1 MDATSSNDDFQDTLK
16 KLSQKYREEIPEK
29 LKLLR
34 KYIDELKS
42 DPQESTLKALRLE
55 VHKMAGSA
63 GSFGFP
69 RTSEICKEFEKEIL
83 QVLSNFSLQKTSGG
97 FIEFEKYLSK
107 LQDSLSTKS
116 L

>member
-1 MDATSSNDDFQDTLK
+1 M
-16 KLSQKYREEIPEK
+16 PEK

-69 RTSEICKEFEKEIL
+69 RTSEICKEFEKKSSKSF
-83 QVLSNFSLQKTSGG
+83 QTSVCKN
-97 FIEFEKYLSK
+97 IRRIH
-107 LQDSLSTKS
+107 
-116 L
+116 